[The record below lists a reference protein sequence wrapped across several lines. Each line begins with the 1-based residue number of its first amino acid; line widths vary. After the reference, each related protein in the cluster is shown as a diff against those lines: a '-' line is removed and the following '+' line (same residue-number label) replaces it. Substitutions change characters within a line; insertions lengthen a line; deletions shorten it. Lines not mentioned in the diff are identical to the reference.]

1 MQISRTAL
9 REGRQGRETASGFV
23 DDKTF
28 YQLTSADRIT
38 EWQARMASGS
48 KSVSQIGAA
57 VM

>member
-1 MQISRTAL
+1 MPISRTAL
-9 REGRQGRETASGFV
+9 GEGKQRREPASGFA

-28 YQLTSADRIT
+28 YQLASADRIT
-38 EWQARMASGS
+38 EWLARMARGS